1 MLVKCLQKKIMNFSI
16 YLNQKTGKELD
27 AIAKKERVS
36 RNSLI
41 AEAIELLLKSRK
53 EQQWSQEVLEWQ
65 GCPEFELKSNTKL
78 LLSIEEVL

>member
-53 EQQWSQEVLEWQ
+53 KQEWSEEVLKWQ
-65 GCPEFELKSNTKL
+65 GCPEFELGDDTDL
-78 LLSIEEVL
+78 LPPEEEVL